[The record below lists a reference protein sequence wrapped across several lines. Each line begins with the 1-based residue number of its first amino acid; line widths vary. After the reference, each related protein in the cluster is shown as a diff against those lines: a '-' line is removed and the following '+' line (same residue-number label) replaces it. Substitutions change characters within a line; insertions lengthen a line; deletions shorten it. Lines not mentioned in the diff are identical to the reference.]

1 MKHSI
6 LLLSFFVHLSLTA
19 AVGDTTLILSHQ
31 NTNLNSPPSN
41 DDFWVTLPNNKNW
54 SKIIMK
60 FTLGCGTPNCSGWD
74 YTVTT
79 SLGKKTGLIDSSIV
93 SIDTLTNDTAWTYSP
108 NQQFWQVGKLITP
121 YGTYMANQTNGYNRQ
136 WTHPYYY
143 DLTDYSAILKDSVN
157 VRVHYDGWTDAF
169 SAKIEFLLI
178 EGLPNKTLL
187 QTDQIYNVYAS
198 YPNSAGFESTMTP
211 KTVFVPNNATS
222 TKMNVIVTGHG
233 SQGEFDPRM
242 MQVNVN
248 GATIYDRLLWKGDCG
263 MVAIAPQ
270 GGTWVFNRA
279 NWCPGEKVDVFEI
292 DLSQFVVKGQNNTI
306 DIDME
311 DYTVA
316 SGQTAGYGFA
326 AHIISFGSQPNNDVA
341 LEQIVSPNLDANYGR
356 FNPICGQPEVIIKN
370 EGKLQLTQCDIA
382 YWVEGGNKCYHV
394 WRGNL
399 NTYETTKVKLPSF
412 DWSGMDTSIKRFYAE
427 VSWPNNKPDEYST
440 NNIGYSNFRLVPRV
454 DSIFIIN
461 LRTNNRPE
469 ENSYLVRNE
478 NGDTIYF
485 KKTFAA
491 STTYN
496 DTVVLSDGCYS
507 FDLYDYDN
515 QWEGGDGLSWWLNT
529 QQGLETSG
537 SISLKRLGGS
547 TFKTFNPDFGSNLH
561 YEFTVGFQ
569 QGFNTPKA
577 ICTEPIHNLGL
588 EELKGDI
595 LISLFPNP
603 TNENI
608 NIVSNISLSNCTIA
622 IIDLKGQITFESIIN
637 INEHTTNTLKLKNKL
652 AKGVYILSLKHT
664 NTSQNF
670 KLIVN

>member
-1 MKHSI
+1 MKHLI
-6 LLLSFFVHLSLTA
+6 LLLSLFINFSLFA
-19 AVGDTTLILSHQ
+19 AVGDTTVILTHQ

-41 DDFWVTLPNNKNW
+41 DDFWVSLPNNKTW

-93 SIDTLTNDTAWTYSP
+93 SIDTLTNDTAWSYSP
-108 NQQFWQVGKLITP
+108 NLKFWQVGKLITP
-121 YGTYMANQTNGYNRQ
+121 YGTYMANQTNGFNRQ
-136 WTHPYYY
+136 WAHPYYY
-143 DLTDYSAILKDSVN
+143 DLTDYSDILKDSAN
-157 VRVHYDGWTDAF
+157 VRIHYDGWTDAF

-178 EGLPNKTLL
+178 EGQPNKTVL

-211 KTVFVPNNATS
+211 KTVFIPSNATS

-233 SQGEFDPRM
+233 SQGEFDPKM
-242 MQVNVN
+242 MQVNIN

-263 MVAIAPQ
+263 MTAIAPQ
-270 GGTWVFNRA
+270 GGTWLYNRV

-292 DLSQFVVKGQNNTI
+292 DISQFVVKGQNNTI

-316 SGQTAGYGFA
+316 NGQSAGYGFA
-326 AHIISFGSQPNNDVA
+326 AHILSFGSQPNNDVA
-341 LEQIVSPNLDANYGR
+341 LDQIVSPNLDANYGR

-394 WRGNL
+394 WRGYL
-399 NTYETTKVKLPSF
+399 NTYETAKVKLPSF
-412 DWSGMDTSIKRFYAE
+412 DWSGLDTSIKRFYAE
-427 VSWPNNKPDEYST
+427 VSWPNNKPDEYTT
-440 NNIGYSNFRLVPRV
+440 NNLGYSNFRLVPRA

-461 LRTNNRPE
+461 LKTNNRPE
-469 ENSYLVRNE
+469 ENSYLLRNE

-496 DTVVLSDGCYS
+496 DTVILSDGCYS

-515 QWEGGDGLSWWLNT
+515 QLEGGDGLSWWANT

-537 SISLKRLGGS
+537 SISLKRLNGS
-547 TFKTFNPDFGSNLH
+547 TFKTFNPDFGSNIH
-561 YEFTVGFQ
+561 YEFTVGFPH
-569 QGFNTPKA
+569 GFNTPKA
-577 ICTEPIHNLGL
+577 LCTAPVHNVGL
-588 EELKGDI
+588 EELNSNIDI
-595 LISLFPNP
+595 KLFPNP
-603 TNENI
+603 SKHEVYVESSENI
-608 NIVSNISLSNCTIA
+608 QDCIISIL
-622 IIDLKGQITFESIIN
+622 DLNGKVIYKNTSSISA
-637 INEHTTNTLKLKNKL
+637 NEAKLIKTKNPLTN
-652 AKGVYILSLKHT
+652 GIYILSIK
-664 NTSQNF
+664 NNNIF
-670 KLIVN
+670 KQFKFLIN